1 MDWLERMNLFILYTS
16 TRPLSRCTWT
26 SLPQQR
32 VTIPASFANTQTPES
47 VAALYSIPVP
57 TKGACARSRGTA

>member
-1 MDWLERMNLFILYTS
+1 M
-16 TRPLSRCTWT
+16 
-26 SLPQQR
+26 PQQR

-57 TKGACARSRGTA
+57 TKGACARSNGTA